1 MQEFVSEFGVDGF
14 DHVVDQSAEVWAHF
28 GVFVQPSFAFV
39 DAGGDVEV
47 FVGAMGA
54 EALSTRIDE
63 LVDGE

>member
-1 MQEFVSEFGVDGF
+1 
-14 DHVVDQSAEVWAHF
+14 
-28 GVFVQPSFAFV
+28 VFVQPSFAFV